1 MPPPLRQDEEL
12 LARPSQFVEEIFD
25 AEQRI
30 AKVRQKCAPDTPPLF
45 RLLDRLPGR
54 MP

>member
-1 MPPPLRQDEEL
+1 MPPPLRHNEEL

-30 AKVRQKCAPDTPPLF
+30 AKVRQKCGSDTPSMF
-45 RLLDRLPGR
+45 RLLGFLPGR